1 MVFSNIGPAVDEL
14 NQPDT
19 HVPDG
24 SDKGVIPLVTEELF
38 NRITQKT
45 KTDPAVEFRVEVSY
59 MEIYNE
65 KGLSDACCC
74 RDPRNS
80 TLLTPLNSS

>member
-1 MVFSNIGPAVDEL
+1 LFPSAYPAADKL
-14 NQPDT
+14 IRRNSDFI
-19 HVPDG
+19 DG

-38 NRITQKT
+38 NRIEQKT

-65 KGLSDACCC
+65 KG
-74 RDPRNS
+74 R
-80 TLLTPLNSS
+80 